1 MSWTWDPGKDDAN
14 VRRHGRSF
22 ETAPFVFDD
31 PLALSVP
38 DQHLFEEC
46 WITIGVIG
54 NRFITVV
61 HTAPKNEARVTVGL
75 GRIIS
80 ARKSSRA
87 ERMAYEEGIR

>member
-1 MSWTWDPGKDDAN
+1 MTWTWDPVKNDAN
-14 VRRHGRSF
+14 VRKYRLSF
-22 ETAPFVFDD
+22 ETAELVFDD

-38 DQHLFEEC
+38 DSYFYEDR
-46 WITIGVIG
+46 WITVGVIG

-61 HTAPKNEARVTVGL
+61 HTAPEDDARVNAVP

-80 ARKSSRA
+80 ARKSSQA